1 MQYQQ
6 NLSRIGILISHER
19 KKLLRVSGDPSYTR
33 KWFLLT
39 SFNHEFFDV
48 SAGQAVC
55 SRSTLTRLENGLLIY
70 EEELYRFFLRKCG
83 LTYFYDLEFEQ
94 HYSFLIDKILTHIA
108 LSEVEQVR
116 TNLIEWKQLVAPIN
130 ENVLYRSFDEAISI
144 VVSFFLEGR
153 FPEPKWMDRMIDI
166 YEIYPPQLSSYLLL
180 MNEIY
185 VATHLLHECCADF
198 GNQMEHQLTDDPISC
213 LAFAL
218 NRLRNNKS
226 ISSLNYLRKIRTL
239 FDSSCFFTT
248 LNLHAEMNTRMLGED
263 SEMIKQAETILERY
277 SYCPLG
283 ISVYL
288 QNEVRMSEA
297 LYFIE
302 QAKLSRAEDILR
314 NLVSTSN
321 FHSVSALILL
331 DLIDSDR
338 NSGFIAASIDTRI
351 AIDDLYDDGYRVM
364 AEYLMLKVKQVEKSI
379 LLAFIVN
386 EIAPLMG
393 LRLYPDYFNGYFAKE
408 TCRLAKDTAMYKYSF
423 LFLKHEYDR
432 WT

>member
-19 KKLLRVSGDPSYTR
+19 KKLLGVAGDPSYTR

-55 SRSTLTRLENGLLIY
+55 SRSTLARLENGQLIY

-83 LTYFYDLEFEQ
+83 LTYFYDFEFEQ
-94 HYSFLIDKILTHIA
+94 QYPFLLEKILTDIA
-108 LSEVEQVR
+108 FSEIEQLR
-116 TNLIEWKQLVAPIN
+116 TDLIEWKRRVASVID
-130 ENVLYRSFDEAISI
+130 NVLYSSFDEAISI
-144 VVSFFLEGR
+144 VVSFFLEGC
-153 FPEPKWMDRMIDI
+153 FPNPKRMDRMIELH
-166 YEIYPPQLSSYLLL
+166 EIYPARLGSYLLL

-185 VATHLLHECCADF
+185 VSAHPLHECCADF
-198 GNQMEHQLTDDPISC
+198 GNRMEHQMTDDPIRC
-213 LAFAL
+213 LAFAF

-226 ISSLNYLRKIRTL
+226 ISSLNYLRKINSAL
-239 FDSSCFFTT
+239 DSSYFLMT
-248 LNLHAEMNTRMLGED
+248 LNLQVEMNTRILGED
-263 SEMIKQAETILERY
+263 SEMINQAEMILARY
-277 SYCPLG
+277 SYCPMG

-314 NLVSTSN
+314 NLVATSN

-331 DLIDSDR
+331 DMIDSDK
-338 NSGFIAASIDTRI
+338 NIGFVANRIDTRI
-351 AIDDLYDDGYRVM
+351 AIYDYYDDGYRGM

-386 EIAPLMG
+386 EIAPLLG
-393 LRLYPDYFNGYFAKE
+393 LRVYPDFVNGYFAKE
-408 TCRLAKDTAMYKYSF
+408 TCRLAKETAMYKYSF
-423 LFLKHEYDR
+423 LFLKHEHDR
-432 WT
+432 

>member
-19 KKLLRVSGDPSYTR
+19 KKLLRASGDPSYTQ

-55 SRSTLTRLENGLLIY
+55 SRSTLTRLENGCLIY

-83 LTYFYDLEFEQ
+83 LTYFFDFEFEQ
-94 HYSFLIDKILTHIA
+94 QYPFLLEKILSDIA
-108 LSEVEQVR
+108 FSEVERIR
-116 TNLIEWKQLVAPIN
+116 TDLIEWKRLVEPVN
-130 ENVLYRSFDEAISI
+130 ENVLYRRFDEAISI

-153 FPEPKWMDRMIDI
+153 FPDPKWLDQMIEL
-166 YEIYPPQLSSYLLL
+166 YEIYPPQLGSYLLL

-185 VATHLLHECCADF
+185 VSAHPLHECCADF
-198 GNQMEHQLTDDPISC
+198 GNQMEHQLTDDPICC
-213 LAFAL
+213 LAFSF

-226 ISSLNYLRKIRTL
+226 ISSLNYLHKIRTS

-248 LNLHAEMNTRMLGED
+248 LKLHAEMNTRILGEN
-263 SEMIKQAETILERY
+263 SEMINQAESILERY
-277 SYCPLG
+277 SYCLLG

-302 QAKLSRAEDILR
+302 QAKLSRAEDLLR

-331 DLIDSDR
+331 DMVDSDK
-338 NSGFIAASIDTRI
+338 NIGFIAANIDTYT
-351 AIDDLYDDGYRVM
+351 AINDYYDDGYRRM
-364 AEYLMLKVKQVEKSI
+364 AEYLMLKIKQVEKSI
-379 LLAFIVN
+379 LLAFIVD

-393 LRLYPDYFNGYFAKE
+393 LRVYPDYFNEYFAKE
-408 TCRLAKDTAMYKYSF
+408 TCRLAKETAMYKYSF
-423 LFLKHEYDR
+423 LFLKHEHDR
-432 WT
+432 